1 MYCTG
6 SKRLTAYYFVSIET
20 VVVRPLVSV
29 GFVGPQLPPLKVTSR
44 GEVVPA
50 PRPARRPLVVPRHVV
65 LVLVVVMSPTVRIRG
80 KVGVINRRCRRVLLI
95 RVIAVVIVAVV
106 VVVVT
111 AVSEAM

>member
-1 MYCTG
+1 MSPMTW
-6 SKRLTAYYFVSIET
+6 
-20 VVVRPLVSV
+20 
-29 GFVGPQLPPLKVTSR
+29 